1 MGVLLSWQEALA
13 KIQSG
18 DNFGYNDAIDYYTR
32 VKQRMFEQLRLN
44 QDLKDYSDAK
54 IGDLLN
60 EEFNAMYGE
69 LSTSGLMELSTGSL
83 QAIQDFVEATF
94 YGDNGAQLVDLQS
107 QITQLKND
115 TEGIKRDNGM
125 KIKELQSQM
134 KTLLNAEDQISA
146 LVTQALGKYSP
157 PDGSLASVTNFLSA
171 FMLNTVRWRVE
182 TQGKLY
188 INKNARTTLMGYYK
202 EIIERK
208 ILADLFNRVGA
219 GNVSVEMVAGAN
231 TINDLLL
238 VFDGMSGTYTGSEMI
253 SLINENDE
261 QKLISMGAQ
270 IKARDLEKVGTD
282 FMKIS
287 HQAGLRDEFNA
298 QMKASGFDTYS
309 WSCGVAFLGQT
320 QNIIQSLGANN
331 VLFLSGPKKYFMD
344 DFIRRFRKENMYLSF
359 QMDENHEATSQV
371 GLQRYIENRKNTKNN
386 LLRRFR

>member
-1 MGVLLSWQEALA
+1 MSVLLSWQDALA
-13 KIQSG
+13 KVQSG
-18 DNFGYNDAIDYYTR
+18 DNFGYNEAIDYYSK
-32 VKQRMFEQLRLN
+32 VKQRMFEWLRLN
-44 QDLKDYSDAK
+44 QDLQNYGDAK

-60 EEFNAMYGE
+60 DEFNSMYEE
-69 LSTSGLMELSTGSL
+69 LTTSQLMELSTGSL
-83 QAIQDFVEATF
+83 QAIQNFVESTF
-94 YGDNGAQLVDLQS
+94 YGSSGAQLYDLQS
-107 QITQLKND
+107 QITKLQND
-115 TEGIKRDNGM
+115 TEGVKKENTA
-125 KIKELQSQM
+125 KIKELQSQI
-134 KTLLNAEDQISA
+134 KILLNAEDQIST
-146 LVTQALGKYSP
+146 LVQQALGKYNP

-182 TQGKLY
+182 TQGKLF

-208 ILADLFNRVGA
+208 ILADLFNRIGA
-219 GNVSVEMVAGAN
+219 NNVSVEMVAGAN

-238 VFDGMSGTYTGSEMI
+238 VFDNMSGTYTGSEMI
-253 SLINENDE
+253 SIIDEAEE

-287 HQAGLRDEFNA
+287 HQASLRDEFNA
-298 QMKASGFDTYS
+298 QMQAAGFNTYS

-331 VLFLSGPKKYFMD
+331 ILFLSGPKKYFMD
-344 DFIRRFRKENMYLSF
+344 DFIRRFRQENMYLSF
-359 QMDENHEATSQV
+359 QMNENHEATSQV
-371 GLQRYIENRKNTKNN
+371 GLQRYVENRKNIKNN

>member
-1 MGVLLSWQEALA
+1 MSVLLSWQDALA
-13 KIQSG
+13 KVQSG
-18 DNFGYNDAIDYYTR
+18 DNFGYNEAIDYYSK

-44 QDLKDYSDAK
+44 QDLQNYSDAK

-60 EEFNAMYGE
+60 DEFNSMYEE
-69 LSTSGLMELSTGSL
+69 LTTSQLMELSTGSL
-83 QAIQDFVEATF
+83 QAIQNFVESTF
-94 YGDNGAQLVDLQS
+94 YGSSGAQLYDLQN
-107 QITQLKND
+107 QITKLQND
-115 TEGIKRDNGM
+115 TEGVKKENTA
-125 KIKELQSQM
+125 KIKELQSQI
-134 KTLLNAEDQISA
+134 KTLLNAEDQISM
-146 LVTQALGKYSP
+146 LVQQALGKYNP

-182 TQGKLY
+182 TQGKLF

-208 ILADLFNRVGA
+208 ILAYLFNKIGA
-219 GNVSVEMVAGAN
+219 NNVSVEMVAGAN

-238 VFDGMSGTYTGSEMI
+238 VFDNMSGTYTGSEMI
-253 SLINENDE
+253 SIIDEAEE

-298 QMKASGFDTYS
+298 QMQAAGFNTYS

-331 VLFLSGPKKYFMD
+331 ILFLSGPKKYFMD
-344 DFIRRFRKENMYLSF
+344 DFIRRFRQENMYLSF
-359 QMDENHEATSQV
+359 QMNENHEATSQV
-371 GLQRYIENRKNTKNN
+371 GLQRYVENRKNIKNN